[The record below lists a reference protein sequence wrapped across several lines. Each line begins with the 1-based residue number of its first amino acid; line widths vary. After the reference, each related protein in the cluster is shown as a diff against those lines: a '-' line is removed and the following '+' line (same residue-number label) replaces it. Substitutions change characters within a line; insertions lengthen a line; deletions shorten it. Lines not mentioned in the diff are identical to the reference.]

1 MTDTNFKSD
10 RRPAVQGISD
20 TLQKTGEDIKDKAS
34 EALSATSDMAREK
47 LDQLG
52 SVAKD
57 AAGQAAD
64 KIKEQVGKQQHAGAD
79 YAHRFADNLR
89 NAAHAFDAETP
100 IAARAIEAAASY
112 VDDAA
117 EKVREGSLNE
127 LMDNMTSFARRQ
139 PAAFLGLSVLA
150 GFAAVRFLKASGGS
164 SSRSSFD
171 GMRSGGMGSN
181 NMGSNNMR
189 SSNTSSTGMGSSSMG
204 ASGMRSDGTRP
215 SSGASVLP

>member
-1 MTDTNFKSD
+1 MPS
-10 RRPAVQGISD
+10 A
-20 TLQKTGEDIKDKAS
+20 
-34 EALSATSDMAREK
+34 AL
-47 LDQLG
+47 
-52 SVAKD
+52 V
-57 AAGQAAD
+57 
-64 KIKEQVGKQQHAGAD
+64 
-79 YAHRFADNLR
+79 
-89 NAAHAFDAETP
+89 
-100 IAARAIEAAASY
+100 RAIEAAASY

-171 GMRSGGMGSN
+171 SMRSGGMGSN

>member
-1 MTDTNFKSD
+1 MTDPNFKSD
-10 RRPAVQGISD
+10 RRPATPGISD
-20 TLQKTGEDIKDKAS
+20 TLQKTGGDIKDKAS

-57 AAGQAAD
+57 AAGQATD

-79 YAHRFADNLR
+79 YAHRFANNLR
-89 NAAHAFDAETP
+89 NAAQAFDAETP

-150 GFAAVRFLKASGGS
+150 GFAAVRFLKASSGS
-164 SSRSSFD
+164 NSRTSFD
-171 GMRSGGMGSN
+171 GMHFGSMGAKNVGSNSMGS
-181 NMGSNNMR
+181 
-189 SSNTSSTGMGSSSMG
+189 TGTGGSSMG
-204 ASGMRSDGTRP
+204 SGGTRLDGTRP
-215 SSGASVLP
+215 SSGATELP

>member
-1 MTDTNFKSD
+1 
-10 RRPAVQGISD
+10 
-20 TLQKTGEDIKDKAS
+20 
-34 EALSATSDMAREK
+34 MAREK
-47 LDQLG
+47 MDQLG

-100 IAARAIEAAASY
+100 IAARAIESAASY
-112 VDDAA
+112 VDDMA

-164 SSRSSFD
+164 SSRSGFD
-171 GMRSGGMGSN
+171 GMRSGGMGS
-181 NMGSNNMR
+181 GS
-189 SSNTSSTGMGSSSMG
+189 SSGSMGSSSMG
-204 ASGMRSDGTRP
+204 SSGMGSSSSGMGSSGMRSDGTRP
-215 SSGASVLP
+215 SSGTTVLP